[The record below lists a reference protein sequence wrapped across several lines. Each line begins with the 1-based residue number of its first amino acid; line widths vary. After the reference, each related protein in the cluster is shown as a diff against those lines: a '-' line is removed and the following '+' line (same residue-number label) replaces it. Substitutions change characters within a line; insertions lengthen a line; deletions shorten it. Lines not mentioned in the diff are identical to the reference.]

1 MKNFALLTTLLTL
14 CFLAPKCQHSG
25 TSPNVPP
32 EQAVQA
38 RRTIVNYLECEEC
51 RSGEAE
57 AVVKLGQLA
66 VPTLAATLLEGP
78 PQTNVEVLR
87 RHLTAR
93 YRELKEYE
101 RTNPAAKVPGSEQQF
116 VTFYSDN
123 YVAGYRLRAATA
135 LGLIGGP
142 EARRAL
148 EEASRMTLRNDV
160 VTAVKM
166 TLEKMK

>member
-1 MKNFALLTTLLTL
+1 MKNLALLTTLLTL

-25 TSPNVPP
+25 TSPVPP

-78 PQTNVEVLR
+78 PRLSRPGPTRKRVILRWAPEGLLIADLVAPQVEV
-87 RHLTAR
+87 
-93 YRELKEYE
+93 
-101 RTNPAAKVPGSEQQF
+101 
-116 VTFYSDN
+116 
-123 YVAGYRLRAATA
+123 
-135 LGLIGGP
+135 
-142 EARRAL
+142 
-148 EEASRMTLRNDV
+148 
-160 VTAVKM
+160 
-166 TLEKMK
+166 